1 MRKPFFYLIVS
12 LFSVFTFS
20 CETTVEVK
28 LPDQESKIVVNAT
41 LSPDS
46 VITVHISKSV
56 GALENKQKSIIYSAK
71 VKLYEN
77 DVFKEELVL
86 NTQGFFSSPSLFKPS
101 PEKNYKIE
109 VTASNYKSVM
119 AVSKVPSIVIP
130 TSITYIDSAFTEN
143 DPFSGNKEWYSQID
157 VTINDDAT
165 VTNYYAIQLLQQTPV
180 FDTLDNIIAYSL
192 NPVYIKTNNPNAEVT
207 DTDCMIS
214 DEFFN
219 GSSYKISINVSTYN
233 FANDSISTYYLY
245 FKNVSKELYLYKK
258 TLNKYY
264 NANGNPFAEPV
275 RVYSNVENG
284 MGIFCAYSYTLKK
297 IK

>member
-1 MRKPFFYLIVS
+1 MRKQIFYLI
-12 LFSVFTFS
+12 LFFFSFLIVS

-41 LSPDS
+41 ISPDS
-46 VITVHISKSV
+46 VLAVHISRSV

-77 DVFKEELVL
+77 DVFKEELLL
-86 NTQGFFSSPSLFKPS
+86 NSQGFFSSPSLFKPK
-101 PEKNYKIE
+101 PENNYKIE
-109 VTASNYKSVM
+109 VSASNYKSVV
-119 AVSKVPSIVIP
+119 AVSKVPIIVIP
-130 TSITYIDSAFTEN
+130 ASITYIDSAFTEN

-157 VTINDDAT
+157 VTINDDAS
-165 VTNYYAIQLLQQTPV
+165 VTNYYAIQLLQQTPI
-180 FDTLDNIIAYSL
+180 FDTLNNIIAYSL
-192 NPVYIKTNNPNAEVT
+192 YPIYIKTNNPNAEVT

-214 DEFFN
+214 DEFFS
-219 GSSYKISINVSTYN
+219 GSSYKISINTSTYN
-233 FANDSISTYYLY
+233 IANDSISTYYLY
-245 FKNVSKELYLYKK
+245 FKNISNELYLYKK

-275 RVYSNVENG
+275 RVYSNIENG
-284 MGIFCAYSYTLKK
+284 MGIFCAYSYYLKK